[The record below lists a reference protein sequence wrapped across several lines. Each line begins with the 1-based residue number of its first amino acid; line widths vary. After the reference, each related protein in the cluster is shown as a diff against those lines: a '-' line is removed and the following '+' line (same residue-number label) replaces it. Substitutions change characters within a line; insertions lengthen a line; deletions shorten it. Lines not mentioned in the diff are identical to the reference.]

1 MKTKLECVIKSPCK
15 ELVLP
20 ENVFLPEFVWEEGIK
35 HHPEK
40 LALVNGVTGRSYT
53 YKEGYESCKKIS
65 IALKGLGI
73 KKGDVVALF
82 MPNNPE
88 CIVFFLGAAGIGAI
102 TTPINPNSTQYEV
115 SRQFEASNTKLVI
128 TVPSFTDTIEKAIT
142 KINSAVKIIV
152 VDEGNE
158 KHGTIYP
165 TYPNLIEQIPKNEA
179 EKFLFQGDAWNE
191 TAYLPYSSG
200 TTGLPKG
207 VMLTTRNLVSSI
219 YLTVYGEEL
228 EFIKFAT
235 DKFQSKTICVLP
247 MYHVMGAMMTSM
259 PTLRAGGQVIT
270 IPRFEPGLFSTAL
283 KNFKPTFLHLTPPL
297 LAFLA
302 NDERVTPEHLDL
314 VDNIT
319 VILRCMISKLGRL
332 N

>member
-1 MKTKLECVIKSPCK
+1 MTNI
-15 ELVLP
+15 
-20 ENVFLPEFVWEEGIK
+20 
-35 HHPEK
+35 
-40 LALVNGVTGRSYT
+40 
-53 YKEGYESCKKIS
+53 
-65 IALKGLGI
+65 
-73 KKGDVVALF
+73 
-82 MPNNPE
+82 
-88 CIVFFLGAAGIGAI
+88 
-102 TTPINPNSTQYEV
+102 
-115 SRQFEASNTKLVI
+115 
-128 TVPSFTDTIEKAIT
+128 
-142 KINSAVKIIV
+142 
-152 VDEGNE
+152 
-158 KHGTIYP
+158 GTIYP

-302 NDERVTPEHLDL
+302 NDERVTPEHLDS